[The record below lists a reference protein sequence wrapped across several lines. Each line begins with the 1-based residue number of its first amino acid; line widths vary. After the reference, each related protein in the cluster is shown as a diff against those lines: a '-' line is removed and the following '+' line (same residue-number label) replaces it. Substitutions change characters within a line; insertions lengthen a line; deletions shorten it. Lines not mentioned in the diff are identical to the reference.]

1 MNTTLQIVESSH
13 VVRFRDQEQRL
24 FTYSL
29 HDSTVSLARQSVAS
43 YALDRADSL
52 AHVHTIERDEFERA
66 NTRVVRDSV
75 YENYAQNRHSIKR
88 NQTQTFARATIDS
101 CFTTFSTVARFTI
114 NVNNVKRDKCVR
126 IVRKV
131 EFDEAYNASAEHDLQ
146 IAQDCRAQSIEIMQ
160 MIDDA
165 QKLRAKIAS
174 CITLFHK
181 MKESADK
188 ETRDKAFAALNAAK
202 KRKILLAELLES
214 LNCADLFD

>member
-1 MNTTLQIVESSH
+1 MLQIVESSH
-13 VVRFRDQEQRL
+13 VVRFRATEQRL
-24 FTYSL
+24 FAYSL
-29 HDSTVSLARQSVAS
+29 HDSTVSLTRQSVAS

-52 AHVHTIERDEFERA
+52 AHVCTIDRDEFDRA
-66 NTRVVRDSV
+66 SVRVIRDSV

-101 CFTTFSTVARFTI
+101 CFTTFSTVARFTV

-165 QKLRAKIAS
+165 QKLRAKIGA
-174 CITLFHK
+174 CIALFHK
-181 MKESADK
+181 MKDSADK
-188 ETRDKAFAALNAAK
+188 ETQGKAFAALNAAK
-202 KRKILLAELLES
+202 KRKIALAEMLEA